1 MDKGTDSIND
11 LSQEELAEFNELG
24 CGEGYEWWLRHKGL
38 LTSPSSLE
46 GERDYP
52 PGGQWYKHIEE
63 YYRWMRVEHLEKL
76 VSMHRAKT
84 ADGIVMHPC
93 PGDLKRGEYV
103 FACRWSDADW
113 NDPWCVGFVGERGKN
128 YIQLTED
135 DGSEIAGVGFRGFR
149 YFHRLTPEQGTR
161 IIGYRLREGSPFDE
175 EVKTAVFIGKDRR
188 PRR

>member
-52 PGGQWYKHIEE
+52 PDGQWYKHIEE

-113 NDPWCVGFVGERGKN
+113 NDPWCVGFVGERG
-128 YIQLTED
+128 I
-135 DGSEIAGVGFRGFR
+135 RGFR
-149 YFHRLTPEQGTR
+149 YFRRITPEQGTR
-161 IIGYRLREGSPFDE
+161 IMDEYGPREGSPFDE